1 MGLRPAEV
9 RGYECSVTART
20 SQKSPPL
27 PGSAIGGRTRGQPPP
42 PGPGPGGLGPE
53 PAGGGGFNAH
63 WGGWGGPRGRPTRR
77 GLRGGRGGGGVGL
90 GCALGLVRWRVSLF
104 GGSLVGNQHATQLV
118 HGPTSPHGTPKAPP
132 TACAPPAR
140 SPALLLGHGHPIAP
154 RTGRSRWGIQT
165 GSWDRATHA
174 FAVVLSRNDGPIG
187 PVNAQRTRNRSQ

>member
-1 MGLRPAEV
+1 MCAWVMPACLACVCYICHTRICPCACAGAFWRRCVSAVLQVTHSCFAPPNFSRGPFLFEWSGRLRAARTHTEKSAMGVRPAEV
-9 RGYECSVTART
+9 RGCEISVSDRT

-27 PGSAIGGRTRGQPPP
+27 PGSAIAGRTRAQPPP

-104 GGSLVGNQHATQLV
+104 GGFV
-118 HGPTSPHGTPKAPP
+118 
-132 TACAPPAR
+132 
-140 SPALLLGHGHPIAP
+140 
-154 RTGRSRWGIQT
+154 
-165 GSWDRATHA
+165 
-174 FAVVLSRNDGPIG
+174 
-187 PVNAQRTRNRSQ
+187 